1 MLSTDTPLPGAWLL
15 GDRPSAAEAMSFL
28 TRVPA
33 TQAEKAQLLERL
45 AKELNSRIGNW
56 TIERFGTA
64 TDGSIVYAGAMV
76 KRSDRPLVVIR
87 PDGAIAA
94 GIFGTHIIYSA
105 ADNAIACRW
114 DVDGWK
120 TWR

>member
-15 GDRPSAAEAMSFL
+15 GDRPSAAEAMRFL

-33 TQAEKAQLLERL
+33 TQTEKAQLLERL

-76 KRSDRPLVVIR
+76 KRSERSLIVIR
-87 PDGAIAA
+87 PDGTIAA
-94 GIFGTHIIYSA
+94 GILGTHITQGA
-105 ADNAIACRW
+105 ADNAIVCRW
-114 DVDGWK
+114 DLDGWK
-120 TWR
+120 TWP